1 MAGFTR
7 RYGFY
12 PGVETLSQIEGVVI
26 LDLPPPGSVT
36 GLGTGVAA
44 FVGEFADM
52 KHATTFDNAGVIS
65 TRYVPQEI
73 FSSRDLID
81 KVGGFDPTLGDF
93 GRGEGNGYAKLS
105 GKSFSRL
112 VIVPV
117 NLCSAQGA
125 RFFRSL
131 PLCTSPTDPTPIV
144 PVSGGRVDAGRE
156 FRIGAARIKIG
167 RRVEFTAR
175 APIATGVGGATNTGA
190 SAATQVFDADAGFD
204 WSTIDRGDGT
214 LGARVGD
221 ILVLNNAEAAESSED
236 HGTYRVATVP
246 GAGNAITVQRLDGT
260 NFAWIG
266 SSPVPW
272 RLHFGTDADSA
283 PERVIGA
290 VTSGG
295 YAFAAAGAYTVPI
308 RPMTNAS
315 GAQSTGTLTAGGLM
329 VPAVVPP
336 ATDFFAP
343 DVLADLGGALHPTT
357 ATDFTVGVQGIN
369 APSSATMDA
378 PYLAAFDALISEDL
392 PARDVNIVTS
402 CRHSTGI
409 NAKVRSHVLAA
420 AAVGVGRV
428 GVISPPVTTL
438 TTVAARAD
446 AAPGVGANRD
456 ERIIYTWPGAVT
468 QVPEA
473 LGTLLPTA
481 DGDTTTDGLLDE
493 AFNAYMVS
501 ILSNLPP
508 ERNPGQAAD
517 PIPRV
522 LSGVLGIQRGVVGL
536 SMSDYIAMK
545 ASGIAGLRI
554 DRRVGAVVQSGVTTS
569 LTSGRRNINR
579 RRMAD
584 HIQDSVAQRLLDF
597 SKLPITSQWK
607 DTIVGEIDAYLLGL
621 LSPDNPPAQRIAG
634 YLIDDKSGNTDDLEA
649 QGIFVVIGKVRTL
662 ATGDTIVFQTEI
674 GEGVLTVSAT

>member
-26 LDLPPPGSVT
+26 LDLPPPGNVT

-52 KHATTFDNAGVIS
+52 THATTFDNAGLIYS
-65 TRYVPQEI
+65 RHVPQEI

-112 VIVPV
+112 VLVPV
-117 NLCSAQGA
+117 NLCSEQGA

-131 PLCTSPTDPTPIV
+131 PLCTSQTDPTPIV
-144 PVSGGRVDAGRE
+144 PVSGGRIDAGRE
-156 FRIGAARIKIG
+156 FRVGAARIKIG
-167 RRVEFTAR
+167 KRVEFTAR
-175 APIATGVGGATNTGA
+175 APLATGVGGSTNAAA

-221 ILVLNNAEAAESSED
+221 ILVINDAEASQNGED
-236 HGTYRVATVP
+236 AGTYRVAAVP
-246 GAGNAITVQRLDGT
+246 GAGNAITVQRLDGA

-266 SSPVPW
+266 SSAAW

-295 YAFAAAGAYTVPI
+295 YAFAAAGGYIVPI
-308 RPMTNAS
+308 RPITNAS
-315 GAQSTGTLTAGGLM
+315 GAQTVGTLTAGGLM

-336 ATDFFAP
+336 ATDPFAP
-343 DVLADLGGALHPTT
+343 DALAGLGGALHPTV
-357 ATDFTVGVQGIN
+357 ATEFFPLHQGIN
-369 APSSATMDA
+369 PASSASMDI

-392 PARDVNIVTS
+392 PARDVNIVAS

-420 AAVGVGRV
+420 AAVGVGRM

-438 TTVAARAD
+438 TTTAARAD
-446 AAPGVGANRD
+446 ADPGVGANRD

-481 DGDTTTDGLLDE
+481 DGDTTSDGLLDE

-517 PIPRV
+517 PVPRV

-536 SMSDYIAMK
+536 NMGDYIAMK

-554 DRRVGAVVQSGVTTS
+554 DRRVGAIVQSGVTTS
-569 LTSGRRNINR
+569 LTSGRKNINR

-584 HIQDSVAQRLLDF
+584 HIQDSVAQRLLEF
-597 SKLPITSQWK
+597 SKLPITAQWK

-634 YLIDDKSGNTDDLEA
+634 YVIDDRSGNTLDLEA